1 MYTDKPD
8 TPVNV
13 RIIPEDIK
21 HDSFIVQWDSVTDV
35 FPITYTVQWYG
46 EDSNDIA
53 TTNKLSYNVTGLT
66 SNTSYSVTVV
76 AINTCCG
83 AGPESGVVMVTT
95 MSSNVAIA
103 TMISSD
109 TVMPTA
115 STPPPNYG
123 TGMDVYSNIWFTL
136 LSHALALGRCMLGCL
151 N

>member
-1 MYTDKPD
+1 M
-8 TPVNV
+8 NV
-13 RIIPEDIK
+13 RIPPEDIK
-21 HDSFIVQWDSVTDV
+21 HDSFIVQWDAVTDV
-35 FPITYTVQWYG
+35 FPITYTVRWYG

-66 SNTSYSVTVV
+66 SNTSYNVTVV

-95 MSSNVAIA
+95 MSSNVVIS
-103 TMISSD
+103 TMMSSD

-136 LSHALALGRCMLGCL
+136 LSQALALGRCMLGCL